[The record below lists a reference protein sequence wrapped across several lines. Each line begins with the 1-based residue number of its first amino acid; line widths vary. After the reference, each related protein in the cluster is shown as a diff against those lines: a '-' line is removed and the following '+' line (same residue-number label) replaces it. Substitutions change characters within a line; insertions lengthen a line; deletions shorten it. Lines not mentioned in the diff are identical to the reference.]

1 MIMALGKK
9 GKEKGGKKKKRKE
22 KKMQD
27 NIRHQM
33 MIVKILANSTK
44 CKH

>member
-1 MIMALGKK
+1 LGKK
-9 GKEKGGKKKKRKE
+9 GKEKGGKKKKRK

-44 CKH
+44 CNH